1 MGILIR
7 ETRLRQAQTDT
18 RKPHDKL
25 KYKCHAELAKRN
37 TRVFD
42 KLRLTLVYIIDFRN

>member
-25 KYKCHAELAKRN
+25 KYKCHAELVEAQH
-37 TRVFD
+37 TG
-42 KLRLTLVYIIDFRN
+42 LRQAQTDISLHN